1 MRNPR
6 WKSLLLHLAIWAAVW
21 MVLTTQLY
29 LTVVPRGLGISLGEI
44 AYSQFLRVALW
55 VLFTPLVLAIHRR
68 HPLSGPHRW
77 RAFFLHLVLSVAA
90 MFANY
95 GLRLASDELT
105 GDSERG
111 SLDFLNYL
119 ILSFNGRNFVD
130 IGIYWLII
138 GAKACWTLL
147 QRQLE
152 LELAG
157 SQLKGQLAEAEL
169 RALKQQLQPHF
180 LFNSLNSVAML
191 VRDKQDERAIET
203 LAMVSTLLRGLI
215 DSTRQQEAALE
226 GELDFVRRYL
236 AIEQIRFGDRL
247 QVDYE
252 VDSSCLPCLVPSL
265 LLQPLVENA
274 IKHGISRRMGP
285 GRILLRAHRAD
296 GRLVLEVTND
306 LSDQPPPADAGGS
319 HIGLATTRNR
329 LQRTYG
335 ANFSL
340 ECDFNPPGPARV
352 RVTLPELSAPTP
364 DRPAPRL

>member
-138 GAKACWTLL
+138 GAKAC
-147 QRQLE
+147 
-152 LELAG
+152 
-157 SQLKGQLAEAEL
+157 
-169 RALKQQLQPHF
+169 
-180 LFNSLNSVAML
+180 
-191 VRDKQDERAIET
+191 
-203 LAMVSTLLRGLI
+203 
-215 DSTRQQEAALE
+215 
-226 GELDFVRRYL
+226 
-236 AIEQIRFGDRL
+236 
-247 QVDYE
+247 
-252 VDSSCLPCLVPSL
+252 
-265 LLQPLVENA
+265 
-274 IKHGISRRMGP
+274 
-285 GRILLRAHRAD
+285 
-296 GRLVLEVTND
+296 
-306 LSDQPPPADAGGS
+306 
-319 HIGLATTRNR
+319 
-329 LQRTYG
+329 
-335 ANFSL
+335 
-340 ECDFNPPGPARV
+340 
-352 RVTLPELSAPTP
+352 
-364 DRPAPRL
+364 

>member
-1 MRNPR
+1 MHNPR
-6 WKSLLLHLAIWAAVW
+6 WKSLLLGLAVWTAVW

-29 LTVVPRGLGISLGEI
+29 LTVVPRGLGISLGDI
-44 AYSQFLRVALW
+44 AYTQFLRVALW
-55 VLFTPLVLAIHRR
+55 VLFTPLVLAVHRR
-68 HPLSGPHRW
+68 HPLAGEHRW
-77 RAFFLHLVLSVAA
+77 RAFFLHLALSVGA

-95 GLRLASDELT
+95 ALRLLSDEFT
-105 GDSERG
+105 GQSERG
-111 SLDFLNYL
+111 SLDFFNYL
-119 ILSFNGRNFVD
+119 VLSFNGRNFVD
-130 IGIYWLII
+130 IGIYWLVI
-138 GAKACWTLL
+138 GAQSVWASL
-147 QRQLE
+147 QRQHE

-215 DSTRQQEAALE
+215 DNTRQQEAALDS
-226 GELDFVRRYL
+226 ELDFVRRYL

-247 QVDYE
+247 QVDYD
-252 VDSSCLPCLVPSL
+252 VDNSCLGCLVPSL

-274 IKHGISRRMGP
+274 IKHGISRRVGP
-285 GRILLRAHRAD
+285 GRILLRAARTD

-306 LSDQPPPADAGGS
+306 LSDQSPPADAGGS

-335 ANFSL
+335 DNFSL
-340 ECDFNPPGPARV
+340 ECEFTPPGPARV
-352 RVTLPELSAPTP
+352 RVTLPLLPAPDTG
-364 DRPAPRL
+364 RPAPR